1 MYLFV
6 SLKMTLK
13 WHVELGAPRRHVD
26 VDEHL
31 KLTSCRYIIIYLLLS
46 TTQRVTR
53 APSSGHTPT
62 HGEKYCR

>member
-31 KLTSCRYIIIYLLLS
+31 KLTSCRYYNIPVVIHYTKSDESSIKW
-46 TTQRVTR
+46 THTHTR
-53 APSSGHTPT
+53 
-62 HGEKYCR
+62 